1 MSKLVEAPGGKSPRV
16 AADVYLADGAWL
28 VGDVEV
34 AAGSSVWFN
43 AVLRGDLAP
52 VRVGEC
58 TNLQELSVCHVADE
72 HPCLVGSY
80 VTVGHAAILHGCTVA
95 DEVLVGMG
103 AILMNGSRVG
113 PRCIIGAGA
122 LITEGMEVP
131 EGSLVYGSPA
141 RVVSRLDTIERR
153 KIRELAE
160 KYARLA
166 ADYRAGSAAR

>member
-1 MSKLVEAPGGKSPRV
+1 MSHLFAAPGGKSPRV
-16 AADVYLADGAWL
+16 AADVYVAAGARL

-34 AAGSSVWFN
+34 GAGSSVWFN

-52 VRVGEC
+52 VRVGC
-58 TNLQELSVCHVADE
+58 GTNLQELSVCHVADD
-72 HPCLVGSY
+72 HPCVVGNY
-80 VTVGHAAILHGCTVA
+80 VTVGHAAILHGCIIG

-103 AILMNGSRVG
+103 AIVMTGARVG

-122 LITEGMEVP
+122 LVTEGVEVP

-141 RVVSRLDTIERR
+141 RVVSRLDQAEQR

-166 ADYRAGSAAR
+166 AGYRAGCVAR